1 MSVVYKVRSFLS
13 FDFDTSATPFYPPS
27 LMISLAGLNPEQR
40 EAAETVEGP
49 VLILAG
55 AGSGKTRTVT
65 YRIAHMLTNK
75 KISGKEILAV
85 SFTNKAAAEM
95 KERVSHLVD
104 SRQRKGT
111 TLCTFHSLGIRILRE
126 DIHHLGYNNLFTIYD
141 QADQMSI
148 VREGLKNYR
157 SSKSYDRGII
167 MSKIG
172 FLKNQGISADEFVK
186 SKFYDPENN
195 YDGATEYIYHFY
207 QDKLQF
213 YNALDFD
220 DILFLVVKLF
230 KQYPEVAKKYS
241 ERFKYIMIDEYQDT
255 NALQFSFIQ
264 GLTSTHQNIC
274 VVGDDDQSIY
284 GFRGADISNIL
295 NFEKHYLNTKVIK
308 LEENYRSTFPILN
321 LANEVI
327 KLNLNRKDK
336 TMRTSQM
343 EGHLPLLWACGE
355 ADHEASVV
363 IEEIIKLQSHG
374 ISLSEIAIL
383 YRSNT
388 QVPPFEDQLR
398 IGQVPYTII
407 GGQKFYEKKEIK
419 DIIAY
424 LALIQNTQDELALRR
439 ILNVPHRGIGTV
451 TLNKNL
457 EKALEQK
464 KHLFQILGKEEE
476 HEGIKNFFELIKK
489 YQRVFQEK
497 NLVEAITLLIEELN
511 YYDFIE
517 KSYDQAKLASRKKDD
532 VKNFILTAD
541 RFQDRYQ
548 DEASLKNFV
557 ERLLLADSQ
566 DAHAPGEGFKKNEVT
581 LMTLHASKGL
591 EFDYVFLVGMEEEL
605 LPHKKTI
612 VENSDINE
620 ERRLCYVGITRA
632 RKKLIMTHAK
642 ERKIYGKM
650 IPRFKSRFVVE
661 LNECY
666 KEVDRTNFGDMS
678 EEEVKVFK
686 KNFFGGLMDSLKE

>member
-1 MSVVYKVRSFLS
+1 
-13 FDFDTSATPFYPPS
+13 
-27 LMISLAGLNPEQR
+27 MISLDGLNPEQR
-40 EAAETVEGP
+40 EAAETVAGP

-65 YRIAHMLTNK
+65 YRIAHMLTNL
-75 KISGKEILAV
+75 KIPGKNILAV

-104 SRQRKGT
+104 SRQRKGI
-111 TLCTFHSLGIRILRE
+111 TLSTFHSLGIRILRE

-157 SSKSYDRGII
+157 SNKSYDRGII

-172 FLKNQGISADEFVK
+172 YLKNQGISADDFPK

-195 YDGATEYIYHFY
+195 YDGATEYVYHFY
-207 QDKLQF
+207 QEKLQF

-230 KQYPEVAKKYS
+230 KNHPEVATKYS

-255 NALQFSFIQ
+255 NSLQFSLIQ

-295 NFEKHYLNTKVIK
+295 NFEKQYENTKVIK

-321 LANEVI
+321 LANQVI
-327 KLNLNRKDK
+327 KENTQRKEK

-343 EGHLPLLWACGE
+343 EGLMPQLWTAAE
-355 ADHEASVV
+355 SDHEAAIVA
-363 IEEIIKLQSHG
+363 EEIIKLQSH
-374 ISLSEIAIL
+374 SVALSEIAIL

-398 IGQVPYTII
+398 ISQIPYNII

-424 LALIQNTQDELALRR
+424 LTLIQNSRDELALRR
-439 ILNVPHRGIGTV
+439 ILNVPNRGIGSI

-464 KHLFQILGKEEE
+464 RHLFQVLADEEE
-476 HEGIKNFFELIKK
+476 HEGIKNFIELIKK
-489 YQRVFQEK
+489 YQRVFHEK
-497 NLVEAITLLIEELN
+497 SLLEAVTSLIDELS

-517 KSYDQAKLASRKKDD
+517 KSYDQAKLAARKKDD
-532 VKNFILTAD
+532 VKNFLLTAD

-548 DEASLKNFV
+548 EEATLKNFV

-566 DAHAPGEGFKKNEVT
+566 DTQAPGEGFKKNEVT

-591 EFDYVFLVGMEEEL
+591 EFDNVFLAGMEEEL

-632 RKKLIMTHAK
+632 KKKLIMTYAK
-642 ERKIYGKM
+642 ERKMYGKM
-650 IPRFKSRFVVE
+650 IPRFKSRFVIE
-661 LNECY
+661 LVHCY
-666 KEVDRTNFGDMS
+666 KEIDRTNFGDMS
-678 EEEVKVFK
+678 EEEVKDFK
-686 KNFFGGLMDSLKE
+686 KSFFGNLMDSLKE

>member
-1 MSVVYKVRSFLS
+1 LS
-13 FDFDTSATPFYPPS
+13 FDFDTLSPLFYS
-27 LMISLAGLNPEQR
+27 SSHMISLEGLNPEQR
-40 EAAETVEGP
+40 EAAETVDGP
-49 VLILAG
+49 LLILAG

-65 YRIAHMLTNK
+65 YRIAHMLDNL
-75 KISGKEILAV
+75 KIPGSKILAV

-95 KERVSHLVD
+95 KERVSLLASAKV
-104 SRQRKGT
+104 RRGI
-111 TLCTFHSLGIRILRE
+111 TLSTFHSLGIRILRE

-141 QADQMSI
+141 QSDQMSI

-157 SSKSYDRGII
+157 SNKSYDRSTI

-172 FLKNQGISADEFVK
+172 LLKNQGISADEFPK
-186 SKFYDPENN
+186 SKYYDPENN
-195 YDGATEYIYHFY
+195 YDGATEYVYHFY

-230 KQYPEVAKKYS
+230 RNFPEVAKKYS
-241 ERFKYIMIDEYQDT
+241 ERFQYVMIDEYQDT
-255 NALQFSFIQ
+255 NSLQFALIEA
-264 GLTSTHQNIC
+264 LTSTHQNIC
-274 VVGDDDQSIY
+274 VVGDDDQAIY

-295 NFEKHYLNTKVIK
+295 NFEKQFPNTKVIK
-308 LEENYRSTFPILN
+308 LEENYRSTFPILD
-321 LANEVI
+321 LANQVI
-327 KLNLNRKDK
+327 KENSQRKEK

-343 EGHLPLLWACGE
+343 EGERPQLWACGDS
-355 ADHEASVV
+355 DHEAAVV
-363 IEEIIKLQSHG
+363 VEEIIKLQSHEVA
-374 ISLSEIAIL
+374 LSDIAIL

-398 IGQVPYTII
+398 IGQVPYNII

-424 LALIQNTQDELALRR
+424 LSLIQNSRDELALRR
-439 ILNVPHRGIGTV
+439 VLNVPNRGIGSA

-457 EKALEQK
+457 AKSLEQK
-464 KHLFQILGKEEE
+464 RPLFQILADEVE
-476 HEGIKNFFELIKK
+476 HEGIKTFVEIIKK
-489 YQRVFQEK
+489 YQRIFNEQS
-497 NLVEAITLLIEELN
+497 LLPSISQLIDELQ

-517 KSYDQAKLASRKKDD
+517 KSYDQAKLAHRKKED
-532 VKNFILTAD
+532 VKNFLMAAD
-541 RFQDRYQ
+541 RFQDRFQ
-548 DEASLKNFV
+548 EDATLKNFV

-566 DAHAPGEGFKKNEVT
+566 DNQAPGEGFKRNEVT

-591 EFDYVFLVGMEEEL
+591 EFDNIFLVGMEEEL

-612 VENSDINE
+612 VESSDLNE

-650 IPRFKSRFVVE
+650 IPRFKSRFINE
-661 LNECY
+661 LTHCY
-666 KEVDRTNFGDMS
+666 KELDRTNFGDMS
-678 EEEVKVFK
+678 EDEVKDFK
-686 KNFFGGLMDSLKE
+686 KSFFGNLMETLK

>member
-1 MSVVYKVRSFLS
+1 MS
-13 FDFDTSATPFYPPS
+13 FDFDTLTPLFYS
-27 LMISLAGLNPEQR
+27 SSHMISLDGLNPEQR

-49 VLILAG
+49 LLILAG

-65 YRIAHMLTNK
+65 YRIAHMLTNLR
-75 KISGKEILAV
+75 IPGKEILAV

-104 SRQRKGT
+104 SRQRRGI
-111 TLCTFHSLGIRILRE
+111 TLSTFHSLGIRILRE

-157 SSKSYDRGII
+157 SNKSYDRGTI

-172 FLKNQGISADEFVK
+172 FLKNAGISAEEFPK
-186 SKFYDPENN
+186 SKHYDPENN
-195 YDGATEYIYHFY
+195 YDGATEYVYHFY

-230 KQYPEVAKKYS
+230 KNFPEVAKKYS

-255 NALQFSFIQ
+255 NSLQFSLIQ
-264 GLTSTHQNIC
+264 GLTSTHNNIC
-274 VVGDDDQSIY
+274 VVGDDDQAIY

-295 NFEKHYLNTKVIK
+295 NFEKQFANTKVIK
-308 LEENYRSTFPILN
+308 LEENYRSTFPILD
-321 LANEVI
+321 LANQVI
-327 KLNLNRKDK
+327 KENANRKDK
-336 TMRTSQM
+336 TMRTSQK
-343 EGHLPLLWACGE
+343 EGHIPLLWAAGDS
-355 ADHEASVV
+355 DHEAAIVV
-363 IEEIIKLQSHG
+363 EEIIKLQSHG
-374 ISLSEIAIL
+374 IPLSEMAIL

-398 IGQVPYTII
+398 IGQVPYNII

-424 LALIQNTQDELALRR
+424 LTLIQNPRDELALRR
-439 ILNVPHRGIGTV
+439 ILNVPNRGIGSV

-457 EKALEQK
+457 EKAAEQK
-464 KHLFQILGKEEE
+464 RHLFQVLADEEE
-476 HEGIKNFFELIKK
+476 HEGIMNFIQLIRK
-489 YQRVFQEK
+489 YQRVFNEQTLL
-497 NLVEAITLLIEELN
+497 NGITNLIEELN

-517 KSYDQAKLASRKKDD
+517 KSYDQAKLAARKKDD
-532 VKNFILTAD
+532 VKNFLLTAD
-541 RFQDRYQ
+541 RFQDRYH
-548 DEASLKNFV
+548 DEANLKNFV
-557 ERLLLADSQ
+557 ERLLLADAHDSQ
-566 DAHAPGEGFKKNEVT
+566 GPGDGFKKNEVT

-591 EFDYVFLVGMEEEL
+591 EYDYVFLIGMEEEI

-612 VENSDINE
+612 VDNSSDVNE

-632 RKKLIMTHAK
+632 RKKLVMTYAK

-650 IPRFKSRFVVE
+650 IPRFKSRFVIE
-661 LNECY
+661 LGHCY

-678 EEEVKVFK
+678 EDEVKDFK
-686 KNFFGGLMDSLKE
+686 KNFFGNLMDSLK

>member
-1 MSVVYKVRSFLS
+1 
-13 FDFDTSATPFYPPS
+13 
-27 LMISLAGLNPEQR
+27 MISLDGLNPEQR
-40 EAAETVEGP
+40 EAAETVAGP

-65 YRIAHMLTNK
+65 YRIAHMLMNL
-75 KISGKEILAV
+75 KIPGKNILAV

-104 SRQRKGT
+104 SRHRKGI
-111 TLCTFHSLGIRILRE
+111 TLSTFHSLGIRILRE

-157 SSKSYDRGII
+157 SNKSYDRGII

-172 FLKNQGISADEFVK
+172 YLKNQGISADDFPK

-195 YDGATEYIYHFY
+195 YDGATEYVYHFY
-207 QDKLQF
+207 QEKLQF

-230 KQYPEVAKKYS
+230 KNHPEVATKYS

-255 NALQFSFIQ
+255 NSLQFALIQ

-274 VVGDDDQSIY
+274 VVGDDDQAIY

-295 NFEKHYLNTKVIK
+295 NFEKQYEKTKVIK

-321 LANEVI
+321 LANQVI
-327 KLNLNRKDK
+327 KESTQRKEK

-343 EGHLPLLWACGE
+343 EGQLPQVWAAAE
-355 ADHEASVV
+355 SDHEAAIVA
-363 IEEIIKLQSHG
+363 EEIIKLQSHG
-374 ISLSEIAIL
+374 IALSEIAIL

-398 IGQVPYTII
+398 ISQIPYNII

-424 LALIQNTQDELALRR
+424 LTLIQNSRDELALRR
-439 ILNVPHRGIGTV
+439 ILNVPNRGIGSV

-464 KHLFQILGKEEE
+464 RHLFQVLSDEEE
-476 HEGIKNFFELIKK
+476 HEGIKNFIEIIKK
-489 YQRVFQEK
+489 YQRVFHEQSLLSAVT
-497 NLVEAITLLIEELN
+497 NLIDELN
-511 YYDFIE
+511 YYDFID
-517 KSYDQAKLASRKKDD
+517 KSYDQVKLATRKKDD
-532 VKNFILTAD
+532 VKNFLLTAD

-548 DEASLKNFV
+548 EEATLKNFV

-566 DAHAPGEGFKKNEVT
+566 DTQAPGEGFKKNEVT

-591 EFDYVFLVGMEEEL
+591 EFDNVFLAGMEEEL

-632 RKKLIMTHAK
+632 RKKLIMTYAK

-650 IPRFKSRFVVE
+650 IPRFKSRFVIE
-661 LNECY
+661 LVHCY
-666 KEVDRTNFGDMS
+666 KEIDRTNFGDMS
-678 EEEVKVFK
+678 EEEVKDFK
-686 KNFFGGLMDSLKE
+686 KSFFGNLMDSLKE

>member
-1 MSVVYKVRSFLS
+1 
-13 FDFDTSATPFYPPS
+13 
-27 LMISLAGLNPEQR
+27 MISLNGLNPEQR
-40 EAAETVEGP
+40 EAAETVHGP

-65 YRIAHMLTNK
+65 YRIAHMLDNLR
-75 KISGKEILAV
+75 IPGKEILAV

-104 SRQRKGT
+104 SRVRKGI
-111 TLCTFHSLGIRILRE
+111 TLSTFHSLGIRILRE
-126 DIHHLGYNNLFTIYD
+126 DIHNLGYNNLFTIYD

-157 SSKSYDRGII
+157 SNKSYDRGII

-172 FLKNQGISADEFVK
+172 LLKNQGISADEFPK
-186 SKFYDPENN
+186 SKYYDPENN
-195 YDGATEYIYHFY
+195 YDGATEYVYHYY
-207 QDKLQF
+207 QEKLQF

-230 KQYPEVAKKYS
+230 EKFPEVAKKYS

-255 NALQFSFIQ
+255 NALQFALIKA
-264 GLTSTHQNIC
+264 LTSTHQNIC
-274 VVGDDDQSIY
+274 VVGDDDQAIY

-295 NFEKHYLNTKVIK
+295 NFEKEYQNVKVIK
-308 LEENYRSTFPILN
+308 LEENYRSTFPILD
-321 LANEVI
+321 LANRVI
-327 KLNLNRKDK
+327 KENTQRKEK

-343 EGHLPLLWACGE
+343 EGALPQLWASGD
-355 ADHEASVV
+355 ADHEAAIVV
-363 IEEIIKLQSHG
+363 EEIIKLQSHG
-374 ISLSEIAIL
+374 VPLSDIAIL

-398 IGQVPYTII
+398 ISQVPYNII

-424 LALIQNTQDELALRR
+424 LTLIQNSRDELALRR
-439 ILNVPHRGIGTV
+439 VLNVPHRGIGSV

-457 EKALEQK
+457 EKAQEQK
-464 KHLFQILGKEEE
+464 RPLFQVLMDEEE
-476 HEGIKNFFELIKK
+476 HEGIKAFVELIRK
-489 YQRVFQEK
+489 YQRVFHEQS
-497 NLVEAITLLIEELN
+497 LLPSITQLIDELN

-517 KSYDQAKLASRKKDD
+517 KSYDQAKLALRKKDD
-532 VKNFILTAD
+532 VKNFLLTSD
-541 RFQDRYQ
+541 RFQDRFGE
-548 DEASLKNFV
+548 EATLKNFV

-566 DAHAPGEGFKKNEVT
+566 DNQAPGEGFKRNEVT

-591 EFDYVFLVGMEEEL
+591 EFDHVFLVGMEEEL

-632 RKKLIMTHAK
+632 RKKLIMTFAK
-642 ERKIYGKM
+642 ERKLYGKM
-650 IPRFKSRFVVE
+650 IPRFKSRFIVE
-661 LNECY
+661 LPHCY
-666 KEVDRTNFGDMS
+666 KELDRTNFGDMS
-678 EEEVKVFK
+678 EDEVKDFK
-686 KNFFGGLMDSLKE
+686 KNFFGNLMDTLK

>member
-1 MSVVYKVRSFLS
+1 LS
-13 FDFDTSATPFYPPS
+13 FDFDTLAALFYSAGH
-27 LMISLAGLNPEQR
+27 MINLQGLNPEQR

-65 YRIAHMLTNK
+65 YRIAHMLTHL
-75 KISGKEILAV
+75 KIPGKQILAV

-95 KERVSHLVD
+95 KERVSHLVEA
-104 SRQRKGT
+104 RNRKGI
-111 TLCTFHSLGIRILRE
+111 TLSTFHSLGIRILRE

-157 SSKSYDRGII
+157 SNKSYDRGII
-167 MSKIG
+167 MSKISL
-172 FLKNQGISADEFVK
+172 LKNNGISAEDFPK
-186 SKFYDPENN
+186 SKYYDPENN
-195 YDGATEYIYHFY
+195 YDGATEYVYHYY
-207 QDKLQF
+207 QEKLQF

-230 KQYPEVAKKYS
+230 LRFPEVAKKYS
-241 ERFKYIMIDEYQDT
+241 ERFRYIMIDEYQDT
-255 NALQFSFIQ
+255 NSLQFALVKA
-264 GLTSTHQNIC
+264 LTSTHQNIC
-274 VVGDDDQSIY
+274 VVGDDDQAIY

-295 NFEKHYLNTKVIK
+295 NFEKEFPATKVIK
-308 LEENYRSTFPILN
+308 LEENYRSTFPILH
-321 LANEVI
+321 LANQVI
-327 KLNLNRKDK
+327 KENTQRKVK
-336 TMRTSQM
+336 TMRTSQT
-343 EGHLPLLWACGE
+343 EGAQPLLWATGDS
-355 ADHEASVV
+355 DHEAAVV
-363 IEEIIKLQSHG
+363 VEEIIKLQSHG
-374 ISLSEIAIL
+374 VALTEIAIL

-419 DIIAY
+419 DLIAF
-424 LALIQNTQDELALRR
+424 LTLIQNPRDELALRR

-457 EKALEQK
+457 DKSSEQRRPLFSVLEE
-464 KHLFQILGKEEE
+464 EEE
-476 HEGIKNFFELIKK
+476 HEGIKSFVQLIRK
-489 YQRVFQEK
+489 YQRIFNEE
-497 NLVEAITLLIEELN
+497 NLLQSIDRLINELN
-511 YYDFIE
+511 YYDFID
-517 KSYDQAKLASRKKDD
+517 KSYDQAKLAARKKED

-541 RFQDRYQ
+541 RFQDRFG
-548 DEASLKNFV
+548 DEATLKNFV

-566 DAHAPGEGFKKNEVT
+566 DTHAPGEGFRKNEVT

-591 EFDYVFLVGMEEEL
+591 EFDHVFLVGMEEEL

-612 VENSDINE
+612 VDNTDINE

-632 RKKLIMTHAK
+632 RRKLMMTYAK

-650 IPRFKSRFVVE
+650 IPRFKSRFVNE
-661 LNECY
+661 LSGCY

-678 EEEVKVFK
+678 EEEVKDFK
-686 KNFFGGLMDSLKE
+686 KNFFGNLMDSLK

>member
-1 MSVVYKVRSFLS
+1 
-13 FDFDTSATPFYPPS
+13 
-27 LMISLAGLNPEQR
+27 MISLDGLNPEQR

-65 YRIAHMLTNK
+65 YRIAHMLDNLKIPGNK
-75 KISGKEILAV
+75 ILAV

-95 KERVSHLVD
+95 KERVSHLVS
-104 SRQRKGT
+104 SRSRRGI
-111 TLCTFHSLGIRILRE
+111 TLSTFHSLGIRILRE

-141 QADQMSI
+141 QSDQMSI
-148 VREGLKNYR
+148 VREGLKNFR
-157 SSKSYDRGII
+157 SNKSFDKGMIL
-167 MSKIG
+167 SKIG
-172 FLKNQGISADEFVK
+172 LLKNNGISAEEFPK
-186 SKFYDPENN
+186 SRFYDPESN
-195 YDGATEYIYHFY
+195 YDVAAEYVYHFY
-207 QDKLQF
+207 QDKLHF

-230 KQYPEVAKKYS
+230 QKHPEVARKYS
-241 ERFKYIMIDEYQDT
+241 ERFQYIMIDEYQDT
-255 NALQFSFIQ
+255 NSLQFSLIQ
-264 GLTSTHQNIC
+264 ALTSTHQNIC
-274 VVGDDDQSIY
+274 VVGDDDQAIY

-295 NFEKHYLNTKVIK
+295 NFEKQYSNTKVIK

-327 KLNLNRKDK
+327 KGSAVRKEK

-343 EGHLPLLWACGE
+343 EGDIPLLWAAGDS
-355 ADHEASVV
+355 DHEAAIVV
-363 IEEIIKLQSHG
+363 EEIIKLQSH
-374 ISLSEIAIL
+374 SVPLSEIAIL

-398 IGQVPYTII
+398 ISQVPYNII

-419 DIIAY
+419 DLIAY
-424 LALIQNTQDELALRR
+424 LTLIQNPRDELALRR
-439 ILNVPHRGIGTV
+439 ILNVPHRGIGSV

-457 EKALEQK
+457 EKSLEQK
-464 KHLFQILGKEEE
+464 RPLFQILSDEEE
-476 HEGIKNFFELIKK
+476 NEHIKSFVQLIKK
-489 YQRVFQEK
+489 YQRLFQEQSI
-497 NLVEAITLLIEELN
+497 LPTIGQLIDELH
-511 YYDFIE
+511 YYDFID
-517 KSYDQAKLASRKKDD
+517 KSYDQAKLAARKKDD
-532 VKNFILTAD
+532 VKNFLLTAD
-541 RFQDRYQ
+541 RFQDRFQ
-548 DEASLKNFV
+548 EDATLKNFV

-566 DAHAPGEGFKKNEVT
+566 DTQAPGEGFKRNEVT

-612 VENSDINE
+612 ADNSDINE
-620 ERRLCYVGITRA
+620 ERRLCYVGVTRA
-632 RKKLIMTHAK
+632 RKKLVMTYAK

-650 IPRFKSRFVVE
+650 IPRFKSRFVVDVPQ
-661 LNECY
+661 CY

-678 EEEVKVFK
+678 EDEVKTFK
-686 KNFFGGLMDSLKE
+686 KNFFGNLMESLK

>member
-1 MSVVYKVRSFLS
+1 
-13 FDFDTSATPFYPPS
+13 
-27 LMISLAGLNPEQR
+27 MISLDGLNPEQR
-40 EAAETVEGP
+40 EAAETVAGP

-65 YRIAHMLTNK
+65 YRIAHMLTNL
-75 KISGKEILAV
+75 KIPGKNILAV

-104 SRQRKGT
+104 SRHRKGI
-111 TLCTFHSLGIRILRE
+111 TLSTFHSLGIRILRE

-157 SSKSYDRGII
+157 SNKSYDRGII

-172 FLKNQGISADEFVK
+172 YLKNQGISADDFPK

-195 YDGATEYIYHFY
+195 YDGATEYVYHFY
-207 QDKLQF
+207 QEKLQF

-230 KQYPEVAKKYS
+230 KNHPEVATKYS

-255 NALQFSFIQ
+255 NSLQFSLIQ
-264 GLTSTHQNIC
+264 GLTSTHNNIC
-274 VVGDDDQSIY
+274 VVGDDDQAIY

-295 NFEKHYLNTKVIK
+295 NFEKQYEKTKVIK
-308 LEENYRSTFPILN
+308 LEENYRSTFPILD
-321 LANEVI
+321 LANQVI
-327 KLNLNRKDK
+327 KESTQRKEK

-343 EGHLPLLWACGE
+343 EGQLPQVWAAAE
-355 ADHEASVV
+355 SDHEAAIVA
-363 IEEIIKLQSHG
+363 EEIIKLQSHG
-374 ISLSEIAIL
+374 IALSEMAIL

-398 IGQVPYTII
+398 ISQIPYNII

-424 LALIQNTQDELALRR
+424 LTLIQNSRDELALRR
-439 ILNVPHRGIGTV
+439 ILNVPNRGIGSV

-464 KHLFQILGKEEE
+464 RHLFQVLADEEE
-476 HEGIKNFFELIKK
+476 HEGIKNFIEIIKK
-489 YQRVFQEK
+489 YQRVFHEQSLLSAVT
-497 NLVEAITLLIEELN
+497 NLIDELN
-511 YYDFIE
+511 YYDFID
-517 KSYDQAKLASRKKDD
+517 KSYDQVKLATRKKDD
-532 VKNFILTAD
+532 VKNFLLTAD

-548 DEASLKNFV
+548 EEATLKNFV

-566 DAHAPGEGFKKNEVT
+566 DTQAPGEGFKKNEVT

-591 EFDYVFLVGMEEEL
+591 EFDNVFLAGMEEEL

-632 RKKLIMTHAK
+632 RKKLIMTYAK

-650 IPRFKSRFVVE
+650 IPRFKSRFVNE
-661 LNECY
+661 LVHCY
-666 KEVDRTNFGDMS
+666 KEIDRTNFGDMS
-678 EEEVKVFK
+678 EEEVKDFK
-686 KNFFGGLMDSLKE
+686 KSFFGNLMDSLKE

>member
-1 MSVVYKVRSFLS
+1 MS
-13 FDFDTSATPFYPPS
+13 FDFDTLPPLFYSPNH
-27 LMISLAGLNPEQR
+27 MHISLSGLNPEQR

-65 YRIAHMLTNK
+65 YRIAHMLVNL
-75 KISGKEILAV
+75 KIPGKQILAV

-95 KERVSHLVD
+95 KERVAHLVEA
-104 SRQRKGT
+104 RHRKGV
-111 TLCTFHSLGIRILRE
+111 TLSTFHSLGIRILRE

-157 SSKSYDRGII
+157 SNKSYDKGII

-172 FLKNQGISADEFVK
+172 LLKNQGVSADEFPK
-186 SKFYDPENN
+186 SRFYDPENN
-195 YDGATEYIYHFY
+195 YDGATEYVYNYY
-207 QDKLQF
+207 QEKLQF

-230 KQYPEVAKKYS
+230 KNFPEVAKKYS

-255 NALQFSFIQ
+255 NSLQFDLIQ
-264 GLTSTHQNIC
+264 ALTSTHQNIC
-274 VVGDDDQSIY
+274 VVGDDDQAIY

-295 NFEKHYLNTKVIK
+295 NFEKQFQDVKVIK
-308 LEENYRSTFPILN
+308 LEMNYRSLFPILD
-321 LANEVI
+321 LANNVI
-327 KLNLNRKDK
+327 KENKNRKEK
-336 TMRTSQM
+336 TMKTTQM
-343 EGHLPLLWACGE
+343 EGPLPQLWASGDS
-355 ADHEASVV
+355 DHEAAVV
-363 IEEIIKLQSHG
+363 VEEIIKLQSN
-374 ISLSEIAIL
+374 SVPLSEIAIL

-419 DIIAY
+419 DLIAY
-424 LALIQNTQDELALRR
+424 LTLVQNPRDELALRR
-439 ILNVPHRGIGTV
+439 VLNVPNRGIGSV

-457 EKALEQK
+457 EKAAEQK
-464 KHLFQILGKEEE
+464 RHLFQVLADEEE
-476 HEGIKNFFELIKK
+476 HEGIKTFMELIRK
-489 YQRVFQEK
+489 YQRVFHEK
-497 NLVEAITLLIEELN
+497 NILDATTDLIEDLH

-517 KSYDQAKLASRKKDD
+517 KSYDQAKLAARKKDD
-532 VKNFILTAD
+532 VKNFLMTAD
-541 RFQDRYQ
+541 RFMDRYQ
-548 DEASLKNFV
+548 EEATLKNFV

-566 DAHAPGEGFKKNEVT
+566 DTQAPGDGFKKNEVT

-591 EFDYVFLVGMEEEL
+591 EYDYVFLIGMEEEL

-612 VENSDINE
+612 VDNSDINE

-632 RKKLIMTHAK
+632 RKKLWMTYAK

-650 IPRFKSRFVVE
+650 IPRFKSRFVIE
-661 LNECY
+661 LPHLY
-666 KEVDRTNFGDMS
+666 KELDRTNFGDMS
-678 EEEVKVFK
+678 EDEVKDFK
-686 KNFFGGLMDSLKE
+686 KNFFGNLMDSLK